1 MLKSAFLSGEAVLNF
16 CANNYPEPA
25 NHPKADKSCSGCDEL
40 LGLRIEFKQATW
52 HFVWLPCLSRL

>member
-25 NHPKADKSCSGCDEL
+25 NHPKVIKAAQD
-40 LGLRIEFKQATW
+40 AMNY
-52 HFVWLPCLSRL
+52 